1 MIYPQFLK
9 EGDTIGIC
17 APSAGVGR
25 KLDNYIRSNEVLA
38 SKGYFVKETA
48 SVRKDN
54 PCSASAKRRA
64 KELDELVMDQEVKLV
79 LAAAGGDFMLEMVP
93 YVNFEHIRQNPK
105 WLCGTSDPTNL
116 LFTVTTMLDI
126 ATFYG
131 FNGAGFIDKRNRPQ
145 NTFFS
150 YLQGNLKSQ
159 RSYRKFNPFIDTI
172 NDRRNLQDVRWIAKE
187 DIAFS
192 GRLIGGCIEC
202 IAKLIGTRFDYTND
216 FIDRYGHEGIVWYL
230 DIFSMS
236 SYEFYLTLLQF
247 KNAGWFRNCSGVLIS
262 RPAFPNVED
271 KKLDYIKAADKALGK
286 IPHICEMDIGHTD
299 PAMTLINGAA
309 VSVTCADGA
318 GKISFKLK

>member
-9 EGDTIGIC
+9 QGDTIGIC

-38 SKGYFVKETA
+38 SKGYFVKESA

-54 PCSASAKRRA
+54 PRSASATRRA
-64 KELDELVMDQEVKLV
+64 RELDELICDPEVKLV

-93 YVNFEHIRQNPK
+93 YINFEHIRQNPK
-105 WLCGTSDPTNL
+105 WLCGASDPTNL

-131 FNGAGFIDKRNRPQ
+131 FNGAGFIEKSNRPQ

-150 YLQGNLKSQ
+150 YLKGDLKSQ
-159 RSYRKFNPFIDTI
+159 RSYKKFNSFLDTI
-172 NDRRNLQDVRWIAKE
+172 NDVYNPKDVRWIAKG
-187 DIAFS
+187 DTAFS
-192 GRLIGGCIEC
+192 GRLIGGCVEC
-202 IAKLIGTRFDYTND
+202 IAKLIGTRFDCAND
-216 FIDRYGHEGIVWYL
+216 FIDRYAEDGIVWYL

-247 KNAGWFRNCSGVLIS
+247 KNAGWFRHCKGVMIS
-262 RPAFPNVED
+262 RVAFPNVED
-271 KKLDYIKAADKALGK
+271 PKLDYIKAADKALGK

-299 PAMTLINGAA
+299 PTMTLINGAM
-309 VSVTCADGA
+309 VSVSCTDGA

>member
-1 MIYPQFLK
+1 MIYPQFIK

-54 PCSASAKRRA
+54 PRSASAKRRA
-64 KELDELVMDQEVKLV
+64 KELDELVMDPEVKLV

-105 WLCGTSDPTNL
+105 WLCGASDPTNL

-150 YLQGNLKSQ
+150 YLQGDLKSQ
-159 RSYRKFNPFIDTI
+159 HSYRKFNPFIDTI

-247 KNAGWFRNCSGVLIS
+247 KNAGWFRHCKGVMIS
-262 RPAFPNVED
+262 RVAFPNVED
-271 KKLDYIKAADKALGK
+271 PKLDYIKAADKALGK
-286 IPHICEMDIGHTD
+286 TPHICEMDIGHTD
-299 PAMTLINGAA
+299 PTMTLINGAM
-309 VSVTCADGA
+309 VSVSCTDGA

>member
-9 EGDTIGIC
+9 QGDTIGIC

-25 KLDNYIRSNEVLA
+25 KLENYIRSNEVLI
-38 SKGYFVKETA
+38 SKGYFVKESA

-54 PCSASAKRRA
+54 PRSASAKRRA
-64 KELDELVMDQEVKLV
+64 RELDELICDPEVKLV

-93 YVNFEHIRQNPK
+93 YIDFEHIRKNPK
-105 WLCGTSDPTNL
+105 WLCGASDPTNL

-126 ATFYG
+126 ATLYG
-131 FNGAGFIDKRNRPQ
+131 FNGAGFVDSRNRPQ

-150 YLQGNLKSQ
+150 YLKGDLKSQ
-159 RSYRKFNPFIDTI
+159 RSYKKYNPFIDTI
-172 NDRRNLQDVRWIAKE
+172 NDIRNPKDVCWVAKG
-187 DIAFS
+187 DTSFS
-192 GRLIGGCIEC
+192 GRLIGGCVEC
-202 IAKLIGTRFDYTND
+202 IAKLIGTRFDYTGD
-216 FIDRYGHEGIVWYL
+216 FLDRYADDGIVWYL

-247 KNAGWFRNCSGVLIS
+247 KNAGWFSRCNGVMIS
-262 RPAFPNVED
+262 RVAFPNVED

-299 PAMTLINGAA
+299 PTMTLINGAM
-309 VSVTCADGA
+309 VSVSCADGA